1 VNIKKSL
8 RREKEMTV
16 GGRTFSLRMWEED
29 LGDIYPGM
37 VRFSVEL
44 WEKESMVTVF
54 RTNSFEYAPTMTY
67 GAEEAADGVFAR
79 WERDLADDM
88 QCFLESI
95 RGREQVPH
103 QPFQG
108 TPDVVIIQG
117 SPRPGGN
124 CSILSAW
131 VADEARRHGKE
142 VFVVF
147 PHDLDIHPCIGC
159 YQCYNTGTC
168 IYEDDM
174 NPIISAV
181 EMCRLLVVCTPVYT
195 NTVPAGT
202 KALLDRFQS
211 LHASR
216 TLNRSPSSRTKGL
229 LMSVAGRKGMENFT
243 CVSRVVGA
251 FFSLV
256 GIGAEEP
263 VFLDGMDE
271 VRDVRNIQGL
281 ETRIRG
287 VVRTALQKD

>member
-1 VNIKKSL
+1 MKKAL
-8 RREKEMTV
+8 HQVKETTM
-16 GGRTFSLRMWEED
+16 GGRTFSLRMEEED

-44 WEKESMVTVF
+44 WEKENLVTVF

-67 GAEEAADGVFAR
+67 GAREAAERVFTR
-79 WERDLADDM
+79 WERDLAGDM
-88 QCFLESI
+88 QCFLDGVPE
-95 RGREQVPH
+95 REPVTH
-103 QPFQG
+103 QPSSG
-108 TPDVVIIQG
+108 SPDVVVIQG

-124 CSILSAW
+124 CSILASW
-131 VADEARRHGKE
+131 VAGEAQRLGKD
-142 VFVVF
+142 VHVVY

-168 IYEDDM
+168 VYADDM
-174 NPIISAV
+174 NSIIPAV
-181 EMCRLLVVCTPVYT
+181 ERCRLLVVCTPVYT

-216 TLNRSPSSRTKGL
+216 TLDRRPFHRTRGL
-229 LMSVAGRKGMENFT
+229 LLSVAGRKGPENFT
-243 CVSRVVGA
+243 CVSRVIGA

-263 VFLDGMDE
+263 VFIDGMDE
-271 VRDVRNIQGL
+271 TRDIRVIPGL
-281 ETRIRG
+281 ETRVRG
-287 VVRTALQKD
+287 AVGAALQKD

>member
-1 VNIKKSL
+1 
-8 RREKEMTV
+8 MTV

-37 VRFSVEL
+37 TRFSLEL

-67 GAEEAADGVFAR
+67 GAREAAERVFSI
-79 WERDLADDM
+79 WERDLAGDIE
-88 QCFLESI
+88 CFLENI
-95 RGREQVPH
+95 PRRKPIPH
-103 QPFQG
+103 QSP
-108 TPDVVIIQG
+108 PDSPVIVVIQG

-124 CSILSAW
+124 CSILAAW
-131 VADEARRHGKE
+131 VADEAQQLGKH
-142 VFVVF
+142 VHVVF

-168 IYEDDM
+168 VYEDDM
-174 NPIISAV
+174 NSIIPAV
-181 EMCRLLVVCTPVYT
+181 EKCRLLVVCTPVYT

-202 KALLDRFQS
+202 KALIDRFQS

-216 TLNRSPSSRTKGL
+216 TLGRQPFQGTRGL
-229 LMSVAGRKGMENFT
+229 LLSVAGRKGKENFT
-243 CVSRVVGA
+243 CVSRVIGA

-263 VFLDGMDE
+263 VLLDGMDE
-271 VRDVRNIQGL
+271 TRDIRVIPGL

-287 VVRTALQKD
+287 AVRTALQKD